1 MQKVD
6 WEVVL
11 TDIHHVHKHTC
22 IYIYIYIYM
31 YIYAYLVFVTA
42 IRLCL
47 HMYVQVCMSTM
58 GLSVLFIKRLTC
70 LWLTVVDID
79 KW

>member
-1 MQKVD
+1 
-6 WEVVL
+6 
-11 TDIHHVHKHTC
+11 
-22 IYIYIYIYM
+22 M